1 MSDGD
6 TRFEESLAALR
17 RFGPAEAATQ
27 KALEAARRGVLDARA
42 ARRKTRRFWM
52 KMTIPSGIAAALIG
66 AAVLVTVM
74 PGSRQVSAAEQLQQA
89 VEATKA
95 YKGQT
100 ELALFIECLVG
111 SDWWFWDYTGSH
123 TGHLPLSKTE
133 PPAQGHHRSDLLH
146 AWAVLG
152 GSESAWNAFLDAF
165 NDHIVRTAITWC
177 HRAIPARVCRNCKPG
192 VVHGCDAF
200 GDAYLYILERLRST
214 ALAAYGGHTALSS
227 FVFLCLHDYRWWASF
242 VQKETGK
249 IKLPKAL
256 SDEPELVQVLYFRIA
271 WGWDNERIATGLQMP
286 LQVVEETRGHIEEK
300 LRNAGRTISPRK
312 IETIS
317 LSALSPG
324 TGDAEQPLVAEPRSS
339 EISPEVRA
347 EAVRYWSKLSV
358 QDRTL
363 LRLMVESKKSV
374 KEVAGVLG
382 INTGQA
388 YGAIYRIR
396 KEMPEWFKM

>member
-1 MSDGD
+1 MRSDGYAVLLMLN
-6 TRFEESLAALR
+6 EENSESGLA
-17 RFGPAEAATQ
+17 PEAERHACDVAVAQRIAA
-27 KALEAARRGVLDARA
+27 GDAQSGDSFLVAVRPMITRA
-42 ARRKTRRFWM
+42 AIDWCHR
-52 KMTIPSGIAAALIG
+52 IS
-66 AAVLVTVM
+66 
-74 PGSRQVSAAEQLQQA
+74 PGSQCRQCAADGESDCA
-89 VEATKA
+89 HYSGAKAMIEDRIRKKATKA

-312 IETIS
+312 IEC
-317 LSALSPG
+317 G
-324 TGDAEQPLVAEPRSS
+324 TGRNCRCRTGPCFALWWRARSRLRRWQASSASILARPMELSIGFERRCRNGSRCDELAAQNPLPRS
-339 EISPEVRA
+339 V
-347 EAVRYWSKLSV
+347 
-358 QDRTL
+358 
-363 LRLMVESKKSV
+363 
-374 KEVAGVLG
+374 
-382 INTGQA
+382 
-388 YGAIYRIR
+388 
-396 KEMPEWFKM
+396 